1 MITVIPNATEQNLRI
16 GADDTGDFIRAAT
29 QMSAQREANQAML
42 VKQARERVMELQDR
56 NLAGGFINPQT
67 KRVETSYS
75 DPGVLRRSEM
85 LEKNWQNSA
94 ATNLNN
100 GEFVPRSAP
109 HGPPV
114 RMDAGADDDQVVNE
128 WIPELSKSTDPADV
142 STYQKLNL
150 QPGYT
155 GAQAMDAILKNE
167 SEVRDA
173 VRRRGWQLTTPRAD
187 GYAVPGSMLTNIFEK
202 PYGR

>member
-42 VKQARERVMELQDR
+42 VQQARQRVMELQDR

-67 KRVETSYS
+67 KQVTRAYS
-75 DPGVLRRSEM
+75 TEELAKSRD
-85 LEKNWQNSA
+85 LESTWRNSA
-94 ATNLNN
+94 ATDVIN
-100 GEFVPRSAP
+100 GEQMFRSSP
-109 HGPPV
+109 HGPNIM
-114 RMDAGADDDQVVNE
+114 RDAGASDAQVLRPWLQE
-128 WIPELSKSTDPADV
+128 FSKSTDPANI
-142 STYQKLNL
+142 STYQKLGL

-155 GAQAMDAILKNE
+155 DAQAMDAITRNE
-167 SEVRDA
+167 GEVRDA
-173 VRRRGWQLTTPRAD
+173 VRRTGWTPTPVMRM
-187 GYAVPGSMLTNIFEK
+187 GYAVPGSVLTNIFEK